1 MIRRFMFIR
10 KLKESKKPII
20 QELLKETLENT
31 LSFTGRNMRSIMMMT
46 EKTNVN
52 MLTLEDIKAI
62 EYHPYTKE
70 ENWKKN
76 LLGETM
82 ELKYGL
88 LSTQLNDEEI
98 NAMVDYLCTS

>member
-1 MIRRFMFIR
+1 MIRRFRFVR

-31 LSFTGRNMRSIMMMT
+31 LFFTGRNMRSIMIMT

-62 EYHPYTKE
+62 EYHPYAKE
-70 ENWKKN
+70 ENGKKH
-76 LLGETM
+76 LLRR
-82 ELKYGL
+82 LW
-88 LSTQLNDEEI
+88 N
-98 NAMVDYLCTS
+98 